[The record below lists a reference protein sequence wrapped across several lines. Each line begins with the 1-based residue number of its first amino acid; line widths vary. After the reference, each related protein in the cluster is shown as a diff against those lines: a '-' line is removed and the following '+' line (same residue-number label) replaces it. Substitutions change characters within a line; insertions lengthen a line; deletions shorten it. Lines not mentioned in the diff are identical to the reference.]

1 MAWYEKIIGDLG
13 DKKRYR
19 AYKARVKAL
28 PEPYRQTT
36 AALERYLMYLG
47 PSDDGSSLIAMLD
60 DLGDLMEQ
68 SAAAGTPVRDVVG
81 ADPVAFAETFM
92 ANYGA
97 GSWIRKEQRRSAER
111 RVGKECGGR
120 CRSRWAP

>member
-1 MAWYEKIIGDLG
+1 MAWYEKIVGDLG

-19 AYKARVKAL
+19 AYKARVKRL

-36 AALERYLMYLG
+36 AALERYLLYLG
-47 PSDDGSSLIAMLD
+47 PSDDGASLVAMLD

-81 ADPVAFAETFM
+81 SDPVAFAETFM
-92 ANYGA
+92 ANYGG
-97 GSWIRKEQRRSAER
+97 GSWIRKEQRRLSQAIEAAE
-111 RVGKECGGR
+111 GDPQ
-120 CRSRWAP
+120 A